1 MLHQQFLKG
10 RGRWHDGR
18 DRGRP
23 GPCAATDLVEPAHD
37 PVTGGPAGL
46 LDLERGVGASGGHLP
61 TVPNTPLPSGYP
73 VHRSRAY
80 APAVEQGDRVEVRS
94 RFQREWS
101 RGFEV
106 VEVVD
111 GDAIRYRVKRRHDDA
126 VLPTLGGQ
134 TGLNTAMAL
143 YEQGIIGRPARPR

>member
-1 MLHQQFLKG
+1 V
-10 RGRWHDGR
+10 R
-18 DRGRP
+18 
-23 GPCAATDLVEPAHD
+23 
-37 PVTGGPAGL
+37 
-46 LDLERGVGASGGHLP
+46 
-61 TVPNTPLPSGYP
+61 TVPNALLPSGYP
-73 VHRSRAY
+73 VHRLRAY

-126 VLPTLGGQ
+126 ILPTLFAEDEVRGEHRRRE
-134 TGLNTAMAL
+134 TWWV
-143 YEQGIIGRPARPR
+143 